1 MQQVGAGVGY
11 LGRVQATLQPD
22 LTPSSGRPPVSPK
35 ASVMGS
41 ARRRC
46 PVSPRRRSFGL
57 KLGFIVF
64 AGLSGAFAFSV
75 LTDGGRHMRAMAP
88 FFPEVDEVL
97 YWTGLRIDQVTV
109 SGQHFTPDADVFDA
123 LDLLNVRSL
132 LSIDSAAARE
142 RIERLLWIAT
152 ATINR
157 IFPGSLEVHVTERK
171 PAALWIR
178 GEREYLIDA
187 TGRVLSAV
195 TPGTERG
202 LPRIAGEGA
211 ADEAKPLFDL
221 VARYPAIAQR
231 FVMAERVGGRR
242 WTLRLT
248 NGVTVHLGAD
258 REAMAFEALSS
269 VADLGK
275 LLSGRDVIV
284 DLRSRGRIT
293 VRPDT
298 LRPSTKLSTQAS

>member
-1 MQQVGAGVGY
+1 MQQVGVGAGY
-11 LGRVQATLQPD
+11 LGRAQATPHPD
-22 LTPSSGRPPVSPK
+22 LIRSGSLSPVSPK
-35 ASVMGS
+35 APVMGS
-41 ARRRC
+41 GKRRH

-57 KLGFIVF
+57 KFGFIIF

-75 LTDGGRHMRAMAP
+75 LTDGGRHVRAMAP

-97 YWTGLRIDQVTV
+97 YWTGLRIDQVAV
-109 SGQHFTPDADVFDA
+109 SGQRFTPDADIFDA
-123 LDLLNVRSL
+123 LDLPNVRSL
-132 LSIDSAAARE
+132 LSINSTAARE
-142 RIERLLWIAT
+142 RIERLPWIAT
-152 ATINR
+152 ATISR
-157 IFPGSLEVHVTERK
+157 IFPGSLEVQVTERK

-178 GEREYLIDA
+178 GQREYLIDA

-195 TPGTERG
+195 KPGTERG
-202 LPRIAGEGA
+202 LPRLAGEGA
-211 ADEAKPLFDL
+211 AKEAKALFDL

-231 FVMAERVGGRR
+231 FVMAERVGERR

-248 NGVTVHLGAD
+248 DGVTVHLGAD
-258 REAMAFEALSS
+258 WEAMAFEALSS

-275 LLSGRDVIV
+275 LISGRDVIV

-298 LRPSTKLSTQAS
+298 LRPSTTLPTQAS

>member
-1 MQQVGAGVGY
+1 MRSAK
-11 LGRVQATLQPD
+11 RRH
-22 LTPSSGRPPVSPK
+22 SVSL
-35 ASVMGS
+35 
-41 ARRRC
+41 
-46 PVSPRRRSFGL
+46 RRRSFGL
-57 KLGFIVF
+57 KLGFVVF

-75 LTDGGRHMRAMAP
+75 LTDGGRHVRAMAP

-97 YWTGLRIDQVTV
+97 YWTGLRIDQVAV
-109 SGQHFTPDADVFDA
+109 SGQRFTPDADIFDA
-123 LDLLNVRSL
+123 LDLPNVRSL

-142 RIERLLWIAT
+142 SIERLPWIAT
-152 ATINR
+152 ATISR
-157 IFPGSLEVHVTERK
+157 IFPGSLKVHVTERK

-195 TPGTERG
+195 KPGTERG
-202 LPRIAGEGA
+202 LPRVAGEGA
-211 ADEAKPLFDL
+211 ASEAKALFDL

-231 FVMAERVGGRR
+231 FVMAERVGERR

-248 NGVTVHLGAD
+248 DDVTVHLGPD

-269 VADLGK
+269 VADLGQ
-275 LLSGRDVIV
+275 LLSGRYVIV
-284 DLRSRGRIT
+284 DLRSHGRIT

-298 LRPSTKLSTQAS
+298 HGPSSTRPAQSS